1 METYKLK
8 FGRENKNADDTIA
21 IITHGGMINQLYHS
35 FLRISLESDII
46 ICSRVYRF
54 NIKTSSSHKLYSLK
68 AAT

>member
-46 ICSRVYRF
+46 ICSRVY
-54 NIKTSSSHKLYSLK
+54 
-68 AAT
+68 